1 MADEERFQELKEQE
15 IKRLTTPVTYEKV
28 RFGAD
33 KAYDCEGNEIR
44 VFNDGIPILEPKKG
58 LLSDEEILNYAPNS
72 NEASK
77 VRLRLGKGDLSDKL
91 LLYGLTIFMIGFMVI
106 FPLELF
112 LLLYNYYI
120 GIFVLLIFIFGVI
133 YFLFI
138 HNFKDKNI
146 KETVEVPEVEK
157 KLSNNDELE
166 LLFQAK
172 EKIAREMI
180 ERRFPAPQITNT
192 KFNGVLDNCK
202 EVVESQI
209 QILNALTPTE
219 KTKYEIASRKKLI
232 KQLIGKV
239 DDLTNEL
246 ILSEEN
252 NIEEVIDEMDNLI
265 SSVKEY

>member
-1 MADEERFQELKEQE
+1 MH
-15 IKRLTTPVTYEKV
+15 
-28 RFGAD
+28 
-33 KAYDCEGNEIR
+33 
-44 VFNDGIPILEPKKG
+44 PI
-58 LLSDEEILNYAPNS
+58 D
-72 NEASK
+72 
-77 VRLRLGKGDLSDKL
+77 
-91 LLYGLTIFMIGFMVI
+91 MIGFMVI

-120 GIFVLLIFIFGVI
+120 GIFVLLIFIIGVI

-146 KETVEVPEVEK
+146 NETVEVPEVEK
-157 KLSNNDELE
+157 KLSNNEELE

-252 NIEEVIDEMDNLI
+252 NIEDVIDEMDNLI

>member
-1 MADEERFQELKEQE
+1 MA
-15 IKRLTTPVTYEKV
+15 
-28 RFGAD
+28 
-33 KAYDCEGNEIR
+33 
-44 VFNDGIPILEPKKG
+44 
-58 LLSDEEILNYAPNS
+58 DEEILNYAPNS

-91 LLYGLTIFMIGFMVI
+91 QLYGLTIFMIGFMVI

-209 QILNALTPTE
+209 QILNALT
-219 KTKYEIASRKKLI
+219 SL
-232 KQLIGKV
+232 
-239 DDLTNEL
+239 
-246 ILSEEN
+246 
-252 NIEEVIDEMDNLI
+252 
-265 SSVKEY
+265 